1 MRGRVKLRIVV
12 RGIVQGVGFR
22 SFIRR
27 HATALGL
34 TGYVRNLPDG
44 ESVEI
49 VVSGP
54 EDSVNELIRLA
65 KKGPPAA
72 VVDNVEVEPYEGAED
87 FVDFSI
93 RYD

>member
-1 MRGRVKLRIVV
+1 MGSKVKLRIIVK
-12 RGIVQGVGFR
+12 GIVQGVGFR

-27 HATALGL
+27 YATALGL

-54 EDSVNELIRLA
+54 EDRVNELIKLA
-65 KKGPPAA
+65 KRGPPAA
-72 VVDNVEVEPYEGAED
+72 VINNVEVEPYNGVED
-87 FVDFSI
+87 FTDFSI

>member
-1 MRGRVKLRIVV
+1 MGSGVRVRVIVK
-12 RGIVQGVGFR
+12 GIVQGVGFR

-54 EDSVNELIRLA
+54 EDRVNELIKLA
-65 KKGPPAA
+65 KRGPPAA
-72 VVDNVEVEPYEGAED
+72 VVDSVEVEPYEGVED
-87 FVDFSI
+87 FTGFSV

>member
-1 MRGRVKLRIVV
+1 MGREVRLRIIVKGV
-12 RGIVQGVGFR
+12 VQGVGFR

-49 VVSGP
+49 VVGGP
-54 EDSVNELIRLA
+54 EDSVNELIKLA
-65 KKGPPAA
+65 RRGPPAA
-72 VVDNVEVEPYEGAED
+72 VVDNVEVEPYEGEWN
-87 FVDFSI
+87 FTGFSI